1 MLTVKFI
8 LWKINTF
15 GINTMPHYLR
25 KIGSSVFYNFRC
37 SIAHVY
43 SIRSSNIFFSM
54 NDICFVGRLFSTSNI
69 PNYIGSK
76 GHHAL
81 LYSIYGVPWKLLD
94 SEFEPTQLGDVIVNV
109 SVHTFILTMSM
120 YITQFGLWIT
130 FILKLV
136 WTLVD
141 IILILNQPIFALTP

>member
-1 MLTVKFI
+1 MGVFFASIPNFSDFYMELDANNQGMECLRVLNEIIVDFDEV
-8 LWKINTF
+8 
-15 GINTMPHYLR
+15 TMPFH
-25 KIGSSVFYNFRC
+25 NFRC

-54 NDICFVGRLFSTSNI
+54 NDICFGGRLFSTSNI

-109 SVHTFILTMSM
+109 LTSSV
-120 YITQFGLWIT
+120 
-130 FILKLV
+130 
-136 WTLVD
+136 VD
-141 IILILNQPIFALTP
+141 RGFDPQLCQTKD